1 MISYKRTSIEQQ
13 ENMSDILS
21 LNKKQAV
28 QVTEEERSSVPA
40 VTTSNFLS
48 NQQLTIDHDVLKHM
62 FTFNSCSNININLN
76 IK

>member
-1 MISYKRTSIEQQ
+1 MEQQ

-48 NQQLTIDHDVLKHM
+48 NQQLTIDRDVLKHVY
-62 FTFNSCSNININLN
+62 F
-76 IK
+76 